1 MKIQEFYSFRQ
12 KKKKKKNNNNKHI
25 KDGQITNKNGS
36 LNVLGSKYL
45 GTNVLKF

>member
-1 MKIQEFYSFRQ
+1 MLWKYKNFILLG
-12 KKKKKKNNNNKHI
+12 KKKNNNNNKHI

-45 GTNVLKF
+45 GTNVLEL